1 MNEVFESLIMMQFA
15 WYILII
21 IIMHARESLL
31 ENTSVFVGS
40 NEADSQLKGW
50 IKCYCQCQ
58 NALTT

>member
-21 IIMHARESLL
+21 IIRARESLL
-31 ENTSVFVGS
+31 ENISVFVDS
-40 NEADSQLKGW
+40 NEAESQLKGW
-50 IKCYCQCQ
+50 NKCYSQCQ

>member
-15 WYILII
+15 WYILI

-40 NEADSQLKGW
+40 NEAGSQLKGW
-50 IKCYCQCQ
+50 NKCYCQCQ